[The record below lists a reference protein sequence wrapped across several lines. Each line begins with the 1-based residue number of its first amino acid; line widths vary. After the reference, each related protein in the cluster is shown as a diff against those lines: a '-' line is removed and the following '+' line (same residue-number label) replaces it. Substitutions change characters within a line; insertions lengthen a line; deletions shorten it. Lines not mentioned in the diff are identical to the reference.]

1 MNFDP
6 TIGSEIRKIRPAV
19 VISSDGVGRLP
30 IKLVA
35 PITGWKDSFSGH
47 IWYVSIKPN
56 ATNGLTKNSAVDV
69 LQIRGVDEK
78 RLIAKLGR
86 LNATRMEE
94 ISAAI
99 VAVIEY
105 E

>member
-1 MNFDP
+1 MNFNP
-6 TIGSEIRKIRPAV
+6 AKGSEIQKIRPAV
-19 VISSDGVGRLP
+19 VISSDRVGVLP
-30 IKLVA
+30 IKVVV
-35 PITGWKDSFSGH
+35 PITKWQDRFLAN
-47 IWYVSIKPN
+47 IWHVSIKPN

-78 RLIAKLGR
+78 RFIAKLGR